1 MQVIY
6 SRRDGGWVAILGHE
20 EEYFLQGD
28 EAHELINRADEI
40 ADSRGVPEQESLQI
54 ASRAMG
60 YY

>member
-1 MQVIY
+1 MHVTY
-6 SRRDGGWVAILGHE
+6 SRHNGGWVSVEGHE

-28 EAHELINRADEI
+28 EAHELINRADDI
-40 ADSRGVPEQESLQI
+40 ADLRGVPEQEALQI

>member
-6 SRRDGGWVAILGHE
+6 SRHDGGWVAILGNAD
-20 EEYFLQGD
+20 EYFLQGQ
-28 EAHELINRADEI
+28 EAWELLNRADDI
-40 ADSRGVPEQESLQI
+40 ADLRGVSEQESLQM

>member
-1 MQVIY
+1 MQVTY
-6 SRRDGGWVAILGHE
+6 SRHDGGWVSVEGHE

-28 EAHELINRADEI
+28 EAWELINQAEDI
-40 ADSRGVPEQESLQI
+40 ADLRGVPEQEALQI